1 MVIQTR
7 NNNATKNKEWDCMYS
22 KDSSHFH
29 LNAHAN
35 IMSKTKKLT
44 EWCCYSPAIDGFEF
58 VIGDGDEQS
67 GEKGRMREL
76 ITVQSIE
83 GVGGYTIYSF
93 DFSSYKQHSPLQ
105 CIVQRTT
112 YLIKLFITALPQKP
126 FSLGVVH
133 QVPTVPAIVTCTE
146 FYKQKQKRMK
156 I

>member
-93 DFSSYKQHSPLQ
+93 DFSSYKQHKSITMY
-105 CIVQRTT
+105 CTT
-112 YLIKLFITALPQKP
+112 YN
-126 FSLGVVH
+126 
-133 QVPTVPAIVTCTE
+133 VPNKTIHNSFTTE
-146 FYKQKQKRMK
+146 TIFTWCCPPSTDSTSNCNMYWILKAKQKRMK